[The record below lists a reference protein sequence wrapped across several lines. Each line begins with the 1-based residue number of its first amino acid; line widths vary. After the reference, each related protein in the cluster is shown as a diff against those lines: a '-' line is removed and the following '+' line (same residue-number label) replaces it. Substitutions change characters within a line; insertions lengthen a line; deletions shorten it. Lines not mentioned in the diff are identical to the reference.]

1 MIVTRG
7 MHDKL
12 RFNLS
17 TESQLWMNVVATD
30 YMTEEAH
37 LALDLRKS
45 RGHMF
50 VEKKKRTK
58 TKQSKNYSKN
68 CS

>member
-1 MIVTRG
+1 MIVTRV
-7 MHDKL
+7 MHDEL

-17 TESQLWMNVVATD
+17 TELQLWMNVVATD

-50 VEKKKRTK
+50 VKKKK
-58 TKQSKNYSKN
+58 KK
-68 CS
+68 